1 MSDQTGHQMGANSM
15 NIAFAD
21 STGFGINP
29 ETGTRS
35 DFTESASLAS
45 GGLVE
50 MPQDV
55 GYKREAAD
63 PAPSRR
69 AEGGATYDPS
79 SQMTAQ
85 ARHGARQEAETEHAK
100 TLPRQEHPG
109 EIGVSRAAVEDFK
122 DEVGSLEGRLGSTV
136 PQTRDF

>member
-1 MSDQTGHQMGANSM
+1 MSDQTDHQLGANSM

-21 STGFGINP
+21 STAFQPNP
-29 ETGTRS
+29 EAGTRS

-55 GYKREAAD
+55 GYKRALGD
-63 PAPSRR
+63 PGPGRR

-85 ARHGARQEAETEHAK
+85 ARHGAQREAQAETAK
-100 TLPRQEHPG
+100 GAPRQEHP
-109 EIGVSRAAVEDFK
+109 VDRSAVESIK
-122 DEVGSLEGRLGSTV
+122 EEVGSLEGRLATAK